1 MGNEMK
7 KLLIVTALGL
17 VAGSFAWAADS
28 HKAASKADPKA
39 ASSYVP
45 GLGEFMTA
53 TQMRHAKLWF
63 AGSAGNWKLAA
74 YELDELKEGLDD
86 AVRFQPKHDG
96 MPVGVMIRKN
106 LDTPLAEL
114 AKTIDGKNTEQFKT
128 AFDNLTDACNTCHT
142 GAGHEF
148 IRIQR
153 PTAPPATNQTYTT
166 LDSAR

>member
-1 MGNEMK
+1 MK
-7 KLLIVTALGL
+7 RLLIITALGL
-17 VAGSFAWAADS
+17 AAASVAWAADK
-28 HKAASKADPKA
+28 KAGP
-39 ASSYVP
+39 YVP

-63 AGSAGNWKLAA
+63 AGSSGNWNLAA

-86 AVRFQPKHDG
+86 AVRFHPKHDN

-106 LDTPLAEL
+106 LAAPLADLGKAIEGKS
-114 AKTIDGKNTEQFKT
+114 AADFNRTFDGLTE
-128 AFDNLTDACNTCHT
+128 ACNTCHT

-153 PTAPPATNQTYTT
+153 PTAPPATNQTYTP
-166 LDSAR
+166 